1 LLVSSQN
8 SWARQLG
15 DGRVLYK
22 GIFNMDVGDVAVGKP
37 VNYLS
42 EADYALIFFHQLPK
56 EKKVLSGK
64 AVCTVNNDVRFE
76 INIPEQKPQGGLII
90 IGDLS
95 EAFSNFEQ

>member
-37 VNYLS
+37 VNY
-42 EADYALIFFHQLPK
+42 QLPK